1 MFESQLLLS
10 LFRICHL
17 ISECFIV
24 SERQPTMYQ
33 CNWYLS
39 HTIFDNTDYVSR
51 RLIVVLFQNLKICDQ
66 GSPSR
71 LGQIMLFQATL
82 LGSGMGC
89 YTAWIHGLL
98 QCYIAWIW
106 HGLLATLIMLFQSD
120 DGTARFSGLAKCC
133 LWGWTGVGYKLFQMF
148 KFKDEVEHAS
158 GTRHGFM
165 KNTMI

>member
-71 LGQIMLFQATL
+71 VGQIMLFQATL

-98 QCYIAWIW
+98 QCYVAWIW

-120 DGTARFSGLAKCC
+120 DGTARFSGPNKVLS
-133 LWGWTGVGYKLFQMF
+133 LRLESSWIQTFSNVQVQGWGWTCV
-148 KFKDEVEHAS
+148 
-158 GTRHGFM
+158 RHETWIYE
-165 KNTMI
+165 K